1 MTLTFPFEDV
11 ATKETDGL
19 LAGAPLTRKEQRL
32 GGFAT
37 MRKALRV
44 SLALFAL
51 AIICGAG
58 ATQVFATGRVAT
70 VSGSV
75 RDSKGNPIAGAI
87 VSLIKEGADEI
98 IKQVRSAAD
107 GSFIAKIVPGRYS
120 LKAIA
125 DGFNAVLF
133 DSVQVRPSDEVV
145 YRFNLEPIGS
155 GKTAPERR
163 KDRDD
168 SKWMLRS
175 RAGSRSIFQAG
186 EGKDETINA
195 VLGAQADAEQ
205 QSEDASLND
214 IVTQTNNTQEGATT
228 QGARTQGV
236 VETYVATSSGAQ
248 GFSFAGMNFAF
259 AQPISDRIDLV
270 FAGQTGTGAN
280 APQRLEATTSIRATD
295 NHRVRLGVGAGVLNK
310 INPPNGAKSQP
321 LGQLSLRA
329 VDEWLVRDGI
339 VIVLGLDYSRFLGA
353 SKARSISPR
362 FGMQFDAG
370 PRTRLRAAYAPAGDW
385 MSAAQQSV
393 AEFEDNQVVFHQP
406 ISTPVALVDGR
417 AVMERSSRLEFG
429 VERVIDN
436 ESSVEA
442 TAFFDT
448 TSNRGVGLFS
458 MPLSA
463 FSGEGGAPMMK
474 VAKQEGAARGV
485 RVVYT
490 RRISR
495 ILSAAA
501 GYSVG
506 RGQQLSTKG
515 LTNPS
520 ELFANGLFQTAAFE
534 MSANLDSGTRVHTV
548 FRFSPRATVFAI
560 DPFAGRLAVYDPSLS
575 ILITQE
581 LPTFGLP
588 VRAQAVIDARN
599 LLDKQSC
606 ADDGETFMSVDAARR
621 SLRGGISVRF

>member
-1 MTLTFPFEDV
+1 
-11 ATKETDGL
+11 
-19 LAGAPLTRKEQRL
+19 
-32 GGFAT
+32 
-37 MRKALRV
+37 MRKALRM
-44 SLALFAL
+44 SLMLLALAVV
-51 AIICGAG
+51 CGAG
-58 ATQVFATGRVAT
+58 APQVVATGRIAT

-75 RDSKGNPIAGAI
+75 RDSKGQPIAGAI
-87 VSLIKEGADEI
+87 ISLIKDGADEI
-98 IKQVRSAAD
+98 IKQVKSAAD
-107 GSFIAKIVPGRYS
+107 GSFIARIAPGRYS
-120 LKAIA
+120 LRAIA
-125 DGFNAVLF
+125 DGFSAVLF
-133 DSVQVRPSDEVV
+133 DSVQVRPADEVV

-155 GKTAPERR
+155 GRTTPERR
-163 KDRDD
+163 RDRDD
-168 SKWMLRS
+168 SKWILRS

-186 EGKDETINA
+186 DGEDETLNA
-195 VLGAQADAEQ
+195 VLAAQAAAAADLENAPQ
-205 QSEDASLND
+205 EDA
-214 IVTQTNNTQEGATT
+214 ITQTSGTEDGTT
-228 QGARTQGV
+228 GGARTQGV
-236 VETYVATSSGAQ
+236 IETYVATSSGTQA
-248 GFSFAGMNFAF
+248 FSFAGMNFAL
-259 AQPISDRIDLV
+259 ARPLGQRVDLI
-270 FAGQTGTGAN
+270 FAGQTGTGPS
-280 APQRLEATTSIRATD
+280 APQRLETTASIRATN
-295 NHRVRLGVGAGVLNK
+295 NHRIRLGVAGGVLGGFNPLNK
-310 INPPNGAKSQP
+310 ANGKS

-329 VDEWLVRDGI
+329 VDEWIVRDGV

-362 FGMQFDAG
+362 LGVQFDAG
-370 PRTRLRAAYAPAGDW
+370 PRTRVRAAYAPAGDW
-385 MSAAQQSV
+385 TSAAQSV

-406 ISTPVALVDGR
+406 VSTPVAFVDGR

-463 FSGEGGAPMMK
+463 FSGEGGAPLMN
-474 VAKQEGAARGV
+474 VANQEGAARGL

-495 ILSAAA
+495 IFSAGA
-501 GYSVG
+501 GYAMG
-506 RGQQLSTKG
+506 RGQQLSARG

-520 ELFANGLFQTAAFE
+520 EIFDNGLFQTAAFE
-534 MSANLDSGTRVHTV
+534 MSANLDTGTRIHTV

-599 LLDKQSC
+599 LLDKQSS

>member
-1 MTLTFPFEDV
+1 
-11 ATKETDGL
+11 
-19 LAGAPLTRKEQRL
+19 
-32 GGFAT
+32 

-44 SLALFAL
+44 SLALLAL
-51 AIICGAG
+51 AVVCGA
-58 ATQVFATGRVAT
+58 AAPQVFASGRVAT

-75 RDSKGNPIAGAI
+75 RDSKGNPIEGAL
-87 VSLIKEGADEI
+87 VSLIKEGAAEI
-98 IKQVRSAAD
+98 IKQVKSAAD
-107 GSFIAKIVPGRYS
+107 GSFIARIAPGRYS
-120 LKAIA
+120 LRAIA
-125 DGFNAVLF
+125 DGFSAVLF
-133 DSVQVRPSDEVV
+133 DSVQVRPADEVI

-155 GKTAPERR
+155 GKTTPERR

-168 SKWMLRS
+168 SKWILRS
-175 RAGSRSIFQAG
+175 RSGSRSIFQAG
-186 EGKDETINA
+186 EGEDETIAA
-195 VLGAQADAEQ
+195 VLAAQAAADEMESA
-205 QSEDASLND
+205 SPEDA
-214 IVTQTNNTQEGATT
+214 ITQTSNTEDATT
-228 QGARTQGV
+228 GGARTQGV
-236 VETYVATSSGAQ
+236 IETYVATSSGTQA
-248 GFSFAGMNFAF
+248 FSFAGMNFAL
-259 AQPISDRIDLV
+259 ARPVGERVDLI
-270 FAGQTGTGAN
+270 FAGQTGTGAH
-280 APQRLEATTSIRATD
+280 APQRLETTASIRATD
-295 NHRVRLGVGAGVLNK
+295 NHRIRLGVAGGILNSL
-310 INPPNGAKSQP
+310 NPSNQSKGKS
-321 LGQLSLRA
+321 LGQLQLRA
-329 VDEWLVRDGI
+329 VDEWVVRDGV
-339 VIVLGLDYSRFLGA
+339 VIVLGLDYARFFGA
-353 SKARSISPR
+353 SNAHSVSPR
-362 FGMQFDAG
+362 FGVQFDAG
-370 PRTRLRAAYAPAGDW
+370 PRTRVHAAFTPANDW
-385 MSAAQQSV
+385 TSAAQSV

-406 ISTPVALVDGR
+406 VSTPVAFVDGR

-436 ESSVEA
+436 QSNVEA

-448 TSNRGVGLFS
+448 TSNRGVGLLS

-463 FSGEGGAPMMK
+463 FSGEGGAPLMS
-474 VAKQEGAARGV
+474 VANQEGAARGV

-495 ILSAAA
+495 ILNAAA
-501 GYSVG
+501 GYSAG

-515 LTNPS
+515 LTNPAEAFDS
-520 ELFANGLFQTAAFE
+520 GLFQTAAFE
-534 MSANLDSGTRVHTV
+534 MSANLDTGTRIHTV

>member
-1 MTLTFPFEDV
+1 MI
-11 ATKETDGL
+11 
-19 LAGAPLTRKEQRL
+19 
-32 GGFAT
+32 
-37 MRKALRV
+37 KALRV
-44 SLALFAL
+44 SLALLAL
-51 AIICGAG
+51 AVLCGAG
-58 ATQVFATGRVAT
+58 APQVMATGRVAT

-75 RDSKGNPIAGAI
+75 RDSKGQPIAGAI
-87 VSLIKEGADEI
+87 ISLIKDGADEI
-98 IKQVRSAAD
+98 IKQVKSAAD
-107 GSFIAKIVPGRYS
+107 GSFIARIAPGRYS
-120 LKAIA
+120 LRAIA
-125 DGFNAVLF
+125 DGFSAVLF
-133 DSVQVRPSDEVV
+133 DSVQVHPADEVV

-163 KDRDD
+163 RDRDD
-168 SKWMLRS
+168 SKWILRS

-186 EGKDETINA
+186 EGEDETLNA
-195 VLGAQADAEQ
+195 VLAAQAAADDPENA
-205 QSEDASLND
+205 SHEDA
-214 IVTQTNNTQEGATT
+214 ITQTSNTVEDGTASGT
-228 QGARTQGV
+228 RTQGV
-236 VETYVATSSGAQ
+236 IETYVATSTGTQ
-248 GFSFAGMNFAF
+248 GFSFAGMNFAL
-259 AQPISDRIDLV
+259 ARPVGQRVDLI
-270 FAGQTGTGAN
+270 FAGQTGAGPN
-280 APQRLEATTSIRATD
+280 APQRLETTASIRATS
-295 NHRVRLGVGAGVLNK
+295 NHRVRLGVAGGVLGGFNPSNK
-310 INPPNGAKSQP
+310 ANSKS

-329 VDEWLVRDGI
+329 VDEWVVRDGV

-353 SKARSISPR
+353 SKARSISPHL
-362 FGMQFDAG
+362 GVQFDAG
-370 PRTRLRAAYAPAGDW
+370 PRTRVRASFAPAGDW
-385 MSAAQQSV
+385 TSAAQSV
-393 AEFEDNQVVFHQP
+393 AEFEDNQVIFHQP
-406 ISTPVALVDGR
+406 VSTPVAFVDGR

-463 FSGEGGAPMMK
+463 FSGEGGAPLMN
-474 VAKQEGAARGV
+474 VANQEGAARGV
-485 RVVYT
+485 RVIYT

-495 ILSAAA
+495 ILSAGA
-501 GYSVG
+501 GYSMG
-506 RGQQLSTKG
+506 RGQQLSAKG

-520 ELFANGLFQTAAFE
+520 EIFDSGLFQTAAFE
-534 MSANLDSGTRVHTV
+534 MSANLDTGTRIHTI

>member
-1 MTLTFPFEDV
+1 
-11 ATKETDGL
+11 
-19 LAGAPLTRKEQRL
+19 
-32 GGFAT
+32 
-37 MRKALRV
+37 MRNALRV
-44 SLALFAL
+44 SLTLLAL
-51 AIICGAG
+51 AFVCGAG
-58 ATQVFATGRVAT
+58 APQVMASGRIAT

-75 RDSKGNPIAGAI
+75 RDSKGQPIAGAI
-87 VSLIKEGADEI
+87 ISLIKDGADEI

-107 GSFIAKIVPGRYS
+107 GTFVARIAPGRYS
-120 LKAIA
+120 LRAIA
-125 DGFNAVLF
+125 DGFSAVLF
-133 DSVQVRPSDEVV
+133 DSVQVRPADEVV

-168 SKWMLRS
+168 SKWILRS
-175 RAGSRSIFQAG
+175 RSGSRSIFQAG
-186 EGKDETINA
+186 EGEDETLNA
-195 VLGAQADAEQ
+195 VLAAEAADDLENA
-205 QSEDASLND
+205 SREDS
-214 IVTQTNNTQEGATT
+214 ITQTSNAEDKTT
-228 QGARTQGV
+228 GGARTQGV
-236 VETYVATSSGAQ
+236 IETYVATSSGAQ
-248 GFSFAGMNFAF
+248 AFSFAGMNFALARPF
-259 AQPISDRIDLV
+259 GQRVDLI
-270 FAGQTGTGAN
+270 FAGQTGVGLN
-280 APQRLEATTSIRATD
+280 APQRLETTASIRATN
-295 NHRVRLGVGAGVLNK
+295 NHRVRVGVAGGVLNNF
-310 INPPNGAKSQP
+310 NPSNKTDGKS
-321 LGQLSLRA
+321 LGQLQLRA
-329 VDEWLVRDGI
+329 VDEWVVRDGV
-339 VIVLGLDYSRFLGA
+339 VIVLGLDYARFLGA

-362 FGMQFDAG
+362 LGVQFDAG
-370 PRTRLRAAYAPAGDW
+370 PRTRVRAAFAPAGDW
-385 MSAAQQSV
+385 TSAAQSV

-406 ISTPVALVDGR
+406 TSTPIAFVDGR

-463 FSGEGGAPMMK
+463 FSGEGGAPLMN
-474 VAKQEGAARGV
+474 VANQEGAARGL

-501 GYSVG
+501 GYSMG
-506 RGQQLSTKG
+506 RGQQLSNKA

-520 ELFANGLFQTAAFE
+520 EIFESGLFQTAAFE
-534 MSANLDSGTRVHTV
+534 MSANLDTGTRVHTI
-548 FRFSPRATVFAI
+548 FRFSPSATVFAI

-599 LLDKQSC
+599 LLDKQTC
-606 ADDGETFMSVDAARR
+606 TDDGETFMSVDAARR

>member
-1 MTLTFPFEDV
+1 
-11 ATKETDGL
+11 
-19 LAGAPLTRKEQRL
+19 
-32 GGFAT
+32 

-44 SLALFAL
+44 SLALIAL
-51 AIICGAG
+51 AFLCGA
-58 ATQVFATGRVAT
+58 TTSQVLASGRIAT

-87 VSLIKEGADEI
+87 ISLIKDGADEI
-98 IKQVRSAAD
+98 IKQVKSAAD
-107 GSFIAKIVPGRYS
+107 GSFIAKIAPGRYS
-120 LKAIA
+120 LRAIA
-125 DGFNAVLF
+125 DGFSAVLF
-133 DSVQVRPSDEVV
+133 DSVQVRPSDEVF
-145 YRFNLEPIGS
+145 YRFNLEPVGA

-168 SKWMLRS
+168 RKWMLRS

-186 EGKDETINA
+186 DGVDETINA
-195 VLGAQADAEQ
+195 VLADADQ
-205 QSEDASLND
+205 PEDASLD
-214 IVTQTNNTQEGATT
+214 DTVTQANDTEESTTN
-228 QGARTQGV
+228 GARTQGV
-236 VETYVATSSGAQ
+236 VETYVATSTGSQ
-248 GFSFAGMNFAF
+248 GFSFVGMNFAF
-259 AQPISDRIDLV
+259 ARPVNERVDLI
-270 FAGQTGTGAN
+270 FAGQTGAGTN
-280 APQRLEATTSIRATD
+280 APQRLETTASIRATD
-295 NHRVRLGVGAGVLNK
+295 NHRVRLNVAGGLLNT
-310 INPPNGAKSQP
+310 INPSREAKGER
-321 LGQLSLRA
+321 LGQLQLRA
-329 VDEWLVRDGI
+329 VDEWLVRDGV

-362 FGMQFDAG
+362 FGVQFDAG
-370 PRTRLRAAYAPAGDW
+370 PRTRVRAAFAPAGDW
-385 MSAAQQSV
+385 TSAAQSV
-393 AEFEDNQVVFHQP
+393 AEFEDTQVVFHQP
-406 ISTPVALVDGR
+406 VSTPIAVVDGR

-436 ESSVEA
+436 ESNIEA

-463 FSGEGGAPMMK
+463 FSGEGGAPLLN
-474 VAKQEGAARGV
+474 VANQEGAARGV

-501 GYSVG
+501 GYSMG
-506 RGQQLSTKG
+506 RGQQLSAKG
-515 LTNPS
+515 LSNPS
-520 ELFANGLFQTAAFE
+520 ELFDNASFQTAAFE
-534 MSANLDSGTRVHTV
+534 MSANLDSGTRVHTI

-599 LLDKQSC
+599 LLDKQTC
-606 ADDGETFMSVDAARR
+606 ADDGETYMSVDAARR